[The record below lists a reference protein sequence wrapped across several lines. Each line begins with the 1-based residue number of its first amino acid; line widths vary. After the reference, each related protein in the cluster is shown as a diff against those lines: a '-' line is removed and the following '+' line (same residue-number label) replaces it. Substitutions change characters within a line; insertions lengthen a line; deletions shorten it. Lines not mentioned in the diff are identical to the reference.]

1 MTKEECVKILAV
13 LGSFYGGGK
22 TDPKAQVNAWY
33 KILEKY
39 PYDVADRAVFNF
51 AENDVRDYATFP
63 AVGKIVQA
71 IREEEKKRN
80 MPIKEII
87 RNVSYGREYPSL
99 SDAAKKLISRETYDT
114 WLSVDAEEFAE
125 NSAAY
130 TLALLGRQGRL
141 LESEVSDGE

>member
-33 KILEKY
+33 KILQKY

-71 IREEEKKRN
+71 IKEEEKRRSA
-80 MPIKEII
+80 PIKEII
-87 RNVSYGREYPSL
+87 RNVSYGHDYSSL
-99 SDAAKKLISRETYDT
+99 SDAAKELINRETYAA

-125 NSAAY
+125 NIGAY
-130 TLALLGRQGRL
+130 TVALIGRQGRL

>member
-33 KILEKY
+33 KILQKY

-87 RNVSYGREYPSL
+87 RNISYGREYPSL
-99 SDAAKKLISRETYDT
+99 SDAAKELISRETYDT

-125 NSAAY
+125 NSAVYA
-130 TLALLGRQGRL
+130 LALLGRQGRL
-141 LESEVSDGE
+141 LEREATNG